1 MKKIFS
7 IIIVCS
13 FLLSLTACGGT
24 NQAKNEQVREEV
36 ISAISEN
43 LDYPTNP
50 LSSITVKRTI
60 LTNDVT
66 EKIVIEQ
73 YSKASPVNNIK
84 TTYYK
89 DGVPS
94 FYENIYTYAMV
105 HEDKFYIIKATEK
118 TTAGNIIPIKK
129 VSAIFEADS
138 LDGIQSYFEQNI
150 LSEKFDYYSDKGVQK
165 EAKED
170 IDFYKDNTPELKN
183 IDKGFTVSNIVSAKD
198 KETTYSIIVK
208 DFYISNKTE
217 IIKKG
222 DDETKIVTDIVF
234 GDLENASV
242 DLYDG
247 WTVVE

>member
-13 FLLSLTACGGT
+13 FLLSLTACGRT
-24 NQAKNEQVREEV
+24 NQAKNEQAREEV
-36 ISAISEN
+36 KGVISEN
-43 LDYPTNP
+43 IDYPTNP
-50 LSSITVKRTI
+50 LYSITVRRTI
-60 LTNDVT
+60 SKNEVI
-66 EKIVIEQ
+66 EKTVIEQ
-73 YSKASPVNNIK
+73 YAKTSPVNNIK

-89 DGVPS
+89 DGAPS
-94 FYENIYTYAMV
+94 YYENIYTYAMV
-105 HEDKFYIIKATEK
+105 HEDKFYIINATEK
-118 TTAGNIIPIKK
+118 TSADNITPVKE
-129 VSAIFEADS
+129 VTAIFEADS

-165 EAKED
+165 EAKDD
-170 IDFYKDNTPELKN
+170 IDFYKDSAPKLETN
-183 IDKGFTVSNIVSAKD
+183 DKGFTVSNIVSAED
-198 KETTYSIIVK
+198 KETTYSITVK

>member
-1 MKKIFS
+1 
-7 IIIVCS
+7 
-13 FLLSLTACGGT
+13 
-24 NQAKNEQVREEV
+24 
-36 ISAISEN
+36 
-43 LDYPTNP
+43 
-50 LSSITVKRTI
+50 
-60 LTNDVT
+60 
-66 EKIVIEQ
+66 
-73 YSKASPVNNIK
+73 
-84 TTYYK
+84 
-89 DGVPS
+89 
-94 FYENIYTYAMV
+94 MV
-105 HEDKFYIIKATEK
+105 HEDKFYILKATEK

-138 LDGIQSYFEQNI
+138 LDEIQSYFEQNI

-198 KETTYSIIVK
+198 KETTYSITVK

-222 DDETKIVTDIVF
+222 DDETKIVTDIAF

>member
-24 NQAKNEQVREEV
+24 NQAKNERVREEV

-43 LDYPTNP
+43 IDYPTNP

-89 DGVPS
+89 DGRA
-94 FYENIYTYAMV
+94 F
-105 HEDKFYIIKATEK
+105 
-118 TTAGNIIPIKK
+118 
-129 VSAIFEADS
+129 
-138 LDGIQSYFEQNI
+138 
-150 LSEKFDYYSDKGVQK
+150 GVQ
-165 EAKED
+165 
-170 IDFYKDNTPELKN
+170 
-183 IDKGFTVSNIVSAKD
+183 
-198 KETTYSIIVK
+198 
-208 DFYISNKTE
+208 
-217 IIKKG
+217 
-222 DDETKIVTDIVF
+222 
-234 GDLENASV
+234 
-242 DLYDG
+242 
-247 WTVVE
+247 